1 VLLFITFLKEYS
13 TALFLFAPGSEVIGT
28 SMIALGRNGDTGP
41 VAALA
46 TIQTIITIVV
56 IVLSRRFLGVK
67 LYE

>member
-1 VLLFITFLKEYS
+1 
-13 TALFLFAPGSEVIGT
+13 
-28 SMIALGRNGDTGP
+28 